1 MLNKFLAYIKKENLF
16 LSKHKLLVAVSGGI
30 DSMALCELLREAGFN
45 FSVAHCNFTLRGAES
60 DADASFVEGYC
71 LRNKIKY
78 FYNSFDTAHYAAKN
92 KISTQMA
99 ARDLRY
105 DWFEQLIKKNKFDHL
120 LTAHHLNDNI
130 ETFFINLLRG
140 SGITGLKGMEPKN
153 GKKARPLLFA
163 TREEVEKYVRS
174 KGIIYREDSSNK
186 EDKYLRNK
194 LRHYLVP
201 ELKTMN
207 PSIEQTLASELEI
220 LRQVNRIV
228 LTEVEKKKKVL
239 AKATKSLCKV
249 DIDKLKKSGSPELFL
264 YEIIKEY
271 GFNSMQAASI
281 CDGMDGLTGKMF
293 FSETHQ
299 LIKDRKFLLI
309 RDKTEVEEEE
319 VAIYKKTDKIK
330 QPVALEVSYYKI
342 KKGEDVKIPAL
353 KNVAY
358 LDADKLKFPM
368 KITRWQN
375 GDRFVPLGMWHSK
388 KLSDF
393 FVGEKMSLF
402 DKDNQWILRN
412 KDAIVW
418 VIGRRIDDR
427 FKITKDTK
435 NVCIIELVSST

>member
-1 MLNKFLAYIKKENLF
+1 MLTEFQKYIAKEKLF
-16 LSKHKLLVAVSGGI
+16 TLKHKLLVAVSGGN
-30 DSMALCELLREAGFN
+30 DSMAMCELLKEGGFN
-45 FSVAHCNFTLRGAES
+45 FAVAHCNFTLRGAES

-78 FYNSFDTAHYAAKN
+78 FYNSFDTASYAKKN
-92 KISTQMA
+92 RISTQMA
-99 ARDLRY
+99 ARELRY
-105 DWFEQLIKKNKFDHL
+105 EWFEQLIKRNKFDHL

-140 SGITGLKGMEPKN
+140 SGINGLKGIEPKKD
-153 GKKARPLLFA
+153 KKVRPLLFA
-163 TREEVEKYVRS
+163 TREQIEKYIRA

-207 PSIEQTLASELEI
+207 PSIEQTMASELEI
-220 LRQVNRIV
+220 LRQVNNIV
-228 LTEVEKKKKVL
+228 RAEIEKKKKSITLV
-239 AKATKSLCKV
+239 KRDLCKI
-249 DIDKLKKSGSPELFL
+249 DIEKLKKSGSPELFL
-264 YEIIKEY
+264 YEIVKDY
-271 GFNSMQAASI
+271 GFNSMQAAGI
-281 CDGMDGLTGKMF
+281 CEVMDGLTGKMF

-299 LIKDRKFLLI
+299 LVKDRKHLLI
-309 RDKTEVEEEE
+309 RDKSVVEEEE
-319 VAIYKKTDKIK
+319 VGIFKKTDKIK
-330 QPVALEVSYYKI
+330 EPVKLDISYYKI
-342 KKGEDVKIPAL
+342 KKGEPVKVPSL

-368 KITRWQN
+368 KVTRWQQ
-375 GDRFVPLGMWHSK
+375 GDRFVPLGLWHSK

-435 NVCIIELVSST
+435 NVCIIELGS

>member
-1 MLNKFLAYIKKENLF
+1 MLQKFQAYIKKENLF
-16 LSKHKLLVAVSGGI
+16 LPKHKLLVAVSGGN
-30 DSMALCELLREAGFN
+30 DSMALCELLREGGFN

-78 FYNSFDTAHYAAKN
+78 FYNSFDTASYAAKN

-99 ARDLRY
+99 ARELRY
-105 DWFEQLIKKNKFDHL
+105 NWFEELIKKNKFDHL

-140 SGITGLKGMEPKN
+140 SGINGLKGIEPKN
-153 GKKARPLLFA
+153 GKKVRPLLFA
-163 TREEVEKYVRS
+163 TREEIEKYIRAR
-174 KGIIYREDSSNK
+174 GIIYREDSSNK
-186 EDKYLRNK
+186 EDKYLRNR
-194 LRHYLVP
+194 LRHHLIP
-201 ELKTMN
+201 ELKSMN
-207 PSIEQTLASELEI
+207 PAIEQTLASELEI
-220 LRQVNRIV
+220 LRQVNRLV
-228 LTEVEKKKKVL
+228 FQEVEKKKKNI
-239 AKATKSLCKV
+239 AQIKRDLCKI
-249 DIDKLKKSGSPELFL
+249 DIEKLKKSGSPELFL

-271 GFNSMQAASI
+271 SFNSSQSSDIFNAI
-281 CDGMDGLTGKMF
+281 DGLTGKVF

-299 LIKDRKFLLI
+299 LLKDRKHLLI
-309 RDKTEVEEEE
+309 RDRSEVEEEE
-319 VAIYKKTDKIK
+319 IGIYKKTEKIK
-330 QPVALEVSYYKI
+330 EPLKLEISYYKI
-342 KKGEDVKIPAL
+342 KKGENVKVPSL

-375 GDRFVPLGMWHSK
+375 GDRFVPLGMWQSK

-412 KDAIVW
+412 KEAIVW

-427 FKITKDTK
+427 FKITSSTK
-435 NVCIIELVSST
+435 NVCIIELIS